1 VSRPPGRRPIARAV
15 TGVTVPRDIPVN
27 GRRAAPAST
36 FSSACQARSLGDGT
50 FTAELPADWT
60 VGNLPHGGFQLAL
73 LAKVAV
79 AAVAG
84 AAMPD
89 APETLDPLAVSAQF
103 LRPPEI
109 GPVLLRTELRKVGRT
124 ASVVAVTL
132 EQRGRSCVEGS
143 VTVGKLPGEPVLWCD
158 LPDLPVQ
165 PPEDALDVGAMPA
178 ASLVRVSRSCD
189 VRLDAASAGFLRGRT
204 GEPLRLRLWAR
215 PRDEPPDALF
225 SLLAGDISM
234 PVTVN
239 LGRYGWS
246 PTVQLTALVRAQPA
260 PGWLRLEVSCRA
272 VHGQWF
278 DEDATVIDSTGRLVC
293 QARQL
298 SLMPGERQDRR

>member
-1 VSRPPGRRPIARAV
+1 M
-15 TGVTVPRDIPVN
+15 TM
-27 GRRAAPAST
+27 
-36 FSSACQARSLGDGT
+36 FSAACQTRALGDGT

-79 AAVAG
+79 QAVAG
-84 AAMPD
+84 ARGPD
-89 APETLDPLAVSAQF
+89 LPETLDPLVVSAQF

-109 GPVLLRTELRKVGRT
+109 GPVLLRTDVRKLGRT
-124 ASVVAVTL
+124 VSVVAVTL
-132 EQRGRSCVEGS
+132 EQRGRSCVEAS
-143 VTVGKLPGEPVLWCD
+143 VTVGELADEPVLWCD
-158 LPDLPVQ
+158 LPNLPAV

-189 VRLDAASAGFLRGRT
+189 VRLDPTSAGFLRGRT
-204 GEPLRLRLWAR
+204 TDPLRLRLWAR
-215 PRDEPPDALF
+215 PRDEPPVPLF
-225 SLLAGDISM
+225 CLLAGDISM

-246 PTVQLTALVRAQPA
+246 PTVQLTALLRARPA
-260 PGWLRLEVSCRA
+260 PGWLRIEVSCRT

-278 DEDATVIDSTGRLVC
+278 DEDATVIDSAGRLVC

-298 SLMPGERQDRR
+298 ALIPPERQG